1 MDTKASATRD
11 PANEARK
18 PAGLKNGEIA
28 AFLHDS
34 PAGTN
39 DAVPAALAPYLSVP
53 PGLSDEEYK
62 EWLDRVCTQPTDA
75 SD

>member
-1 MDTKASATRD
+1 MDREASASRD
-11 PANEARK
+11 PADDAAK
-18 PAGLKNGEIA
+18 LAGLKTSEIA
-28 AFLHDS
+28 ALLHDR

-39 DAVPAALAPYLSVP
+39 DAVPAALAPYLSAP

-62 EWLDRVCTQPTDA
+62 EWLARVCTQPGDA